1 LRAITK
7 VHSLTNSNEE
17 KVLVQLGFSPSQ
29 ARVYLVL
36 AQKGPSSV
44 NSIAQNSG
52 IHRTHLYEILKSLKD
67 RGFVQKQLV
76 GSLYVATPLR
86 EAAQTLVKDKREEIL
101 TLENQITELVNSLPK
116 ESEAYT
122 SGKNELLLS
131 NSKTFTFSKGQKYID
146 AAHSQVDHMHTWK
159 RFTQLWEIVEGHMM
173 VTMNRGIKVRQITE
187 IPTDISQA
195 IRFLNRPVF
204 KNANIEIRFVNRTGG
219 NVSIVDNERVFLSTS
234 QDKENV
240 GESPLLFSNYPGLLG
255 LMRNYYEY
263 CWEHGYR
270 LENGKLVLPNVT
282 IVNQAP

>member
-1 LRAITK
+1 
-7 VHSLTNSNEE
+7 
-17 KVLVQLGFSPSQ
+17 
-29 ARVYLVL
+29 VL

-76 GSLYVATPLR
+76 GSLYVATPLK
-86 EAAQTLVKDKREEIL
+86 EAAQTLVKAKQEEIL
-101 TLENQITELVNSLPK
+101 NLENKITDLVNSLPK
-116 ESEAYT
+116 ESQEYS

-131 NSKTFTFSKGQKYID
+131 NSKSFTFSKGQKYID
-146 AAHSQVDHMHTWK
+146 AAKSQVDHMHTWK
-159 RFTQLWEIVEGHMM
+159 RFTQLWQIVEDHMT

-187 IPTDISQA
+187 IPPDISQST
-195 IRFLNRPVF
+195 RFLNRPVF
-204 KNANIEIRFVNRTGG
+204 KNANLDIRFVNRTGG

-240 GESPLLFSNYPGLLG
+240 GESPLLFSNYSGLLG

-263 CWEHGYR
+263 CWEHGYKI
-270 LENGKLVLPNVT
+270 ENGKLVLPNINVA
-282 IVNQAP
+282 NQAP